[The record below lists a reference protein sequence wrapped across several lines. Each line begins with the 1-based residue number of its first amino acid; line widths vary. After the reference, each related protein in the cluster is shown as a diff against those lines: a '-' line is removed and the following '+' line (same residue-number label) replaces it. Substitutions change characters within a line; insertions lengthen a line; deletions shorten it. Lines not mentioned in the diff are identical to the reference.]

1 MGYVLIMSPLDID
14 SIHGLYRKAL
24 PSGFLRRLGRQF
36 GLRRGIY
43 SLGVVV
49 WLMMRQR
56 LQTNGSLAQ
65 TVREL
70 RSPAGR
76 KLLPACKRVR
86 DGRISAGTGGYCQ
99 ARQNLP
105 IEAVNLMADEIF
117 EHLRAQL
124 RPGCPGLD
132 QPVFLLD
139 GSSIRLAAQGDLP
152 EHYPPVA
159 NQHGSSH
166 WPVLKIAVLHD
177 AVTGLAMRPRWG
189 PMNGPKACSEQQLA
203 VQAMEPLPAGAVL
216 LGDRNFGIFGMAWKA
231 QQRGHP
237 VVLRLTAQRAKKLL
251 GRALQPG
258 LEEEVVWRPSQWDR
272 RTHPDLPADA
282 AVSGRLLICT
292 CPGAREPLLCLFTT
306 LLLPAAEVAQL
317 YGLRWNVETDLRS
330 LKHVLRLHQWS
341 CRSAAMM
348 EKELVLAMAA
358 YNLVRAV
365 MWLAAERAGV
375 PPRRLSFSAVYGA
388 IECFLPYLL
397 AAKTKK
403 TRDRYFEQMVA
414 LAAEYKLPRRRKK
427 RCYPREV
434 WGSGSRFPTR
444 KGCHGK
450 IEN

>member
-14 SIHGLYRKAL
+14 SIHELYRKVL
-24 PSGFLRRLGRQF
+24 PSGFLRQLDRQF

-43 SLGVVV
+43 RAGVVV

-56 LQTNGSLAQ
+56 LETNGSLAQ

-70 RSPAGR
+70 RSPAGH
-76 KLLPACKRVR
+76 KLLRPCKRVR
-86 DGRISAGTGGYCQ
+86 EGRISAATGGYCQ
-99 ARQNLP
+99 ARHKLP
-105 IEAVNLMADEIF
+105 ILAANMIADEIF
-117 EHLRAQL
+117 ERLQGQL
-124 RPGCPGLD
+124 RPGWPGID

-139 GSSIRLAAQGDLP
+139 GSSIRLSAQGDLP

-159 NQHGSSH
+159 NQHGRSH
-166 WPVLKIAVLHD
+166 WPVLKLVVLHD
-177 AVTGLAMRPRWG
+177 AVTGLAMRPQWG
-189 PMNGPKACSEQQLA
+189 PMSGPQACSEQQLA
-203 VQAMEPLPAGAVL
+203 EQGLEQLPPGAAL
-216 LGDRNFGIFGMAWKA
+216 LGDRNFGIFWMAWAA
-231 QQRGHP
+231 QRRGHP

-258 LEEEVVWRPSQWDR
+258 VEEEVVWRPSPWDR
-272 RTHPDLPADA
+272 QMHPDLPADA
-282 AVSGRLLICT
+282 AVSGRLLIFT

-306 LLLPAAEVAQL
+306 MALPAAEVAPL
-317 YGLRWNVETDLRS
+317 YQLRWNVETDLRS
-330 LKHVLRLHQWS
+330 LKQVLRLQQLS

-388 IECFLPYLL
+388 IKCFLPYLL

-403 TRDRYFEQMVA
+403 TRDRYFEQMVE
-414 LAAEYKLPRRRKK
+414 LAAESKLPRRRKK
-427 RCYPREV
+427 RCYLREV
-434 WGSGSRFPTR
+434 WGSGSQFPSR
-444 KGCHGK
+444 KG
-450 IEN
+450 

>member
-1 MGYVLIMSPLDID
+1 MDTLDIHT
-14 SIHGLYRKAL
+14 IHGLYRKVL

-36 GLRRGIY
+36 GRRRGIY
-43 SLGVVV
+43 SFGVVA

-65 TVREL
+65 TVLEL
-70 RSPAGR
+70 RLPAGR
-76 KLLPACKRVR
+76 KLLPTCKRVR
-86 DGRISAGTGGYCQ
+86 EGRISASTGGYCQ
-99 ARQNLP
+99 ARHNLP
-105 IEAVNLMADEIF
+105 ILAANLMADEIF
-117 EHLRAQL
+117 ERLRAQL
-124 RPGCPGLD
+124 RPGCPGID

-139 GSSIRLAAQGDLP
+139 GSSIRLSAQGDLP
-152 EHYPPVA
+152 ERYPPVR
-159 NQHGSSH
+159 NQHGPSH

-189 PMNGPKACSEQQLA
+189 PMNGPQACSEQQLA
-203 VQAMEPLPAGAVL
+203 VQAMEQLPAGAVL
-216 LGDRNFGIFGMAWKA
+216 LGDRNFGIFWMAWEA

-237 VVLRLTAQRAKKLL
+237 VVLRLTAQRAKRLL
-251 GRALQPG
+251 GRALEAG
-258 LEEEVVWRPSQWDR
+258 LEQEVVWRPSPWDR
-272 RTHPDLPADA
+272 QSHPDLPADA
-282 AVSGRLLICT
+282 AVRGRLLILT

-306 LLLPAAEVAQL
+306 LPLPAAEVAEL
-317 YGLRWNVETDLRS
+317 YRLRWNVETDLRS
-330 LKHVLRLHQWS
+330 LKHVLGLHQLS

-403 TRDRYFEQMVA
+403 TRDRYFEQMVE

-427 RCYPREV
+427 RCYPRAV
-434 WGSGSRFPTR
+434 WGSGSRFPSR
-444 KGCHGK
+444 KGGHGK
-450 IEN
+450 